1 MTIRNLVS
9 AIALLALALVYG
21 HAQQVTQP
29 WRVDFDD
36 GTLGGGIGP
45 QYVVRSL
52 GVTDNSRLDCGTEDG
67 VLKLGG
73 KFDEEGAKGSGDYV
87 AIEWRDLDLPLTEL
101 PMLELRYQ
109 CPEGAGILVMPTYE
123 FLDGSTKMP
132 YFYLPVTN
140 GEWQVTSSRLGAD
153 SSLPN
158 KWTPRRLVSLHIR
171 LQAAKPVAAHLDWLQ
186 LRPFTAEEQVRED
199 EWIALMKDYT
209 PREPQRLREF
219 FPFGIYS
226 ADYNPMSSEHIL
238 GNLSR
243 NHLNFRLA
251 GAAQMHSGKWTPAEK
266 VIFPLIQAA
275 EATAT
280 KVCLRMRRANAS
292 FAEAGAE
299 ATRRWAEPLIR
310 AYGSSPAVLGYDLG
324 DEPKVDKLWQTVAA
338 KKILEDLD
346 PTRTSTVVFWGLFD
360 VRAWNPYLL
369 PICTDRYPLQEGGIT
384 PLQEPTLGPAAE
396 MYTWCREIARLTTTQ
411 RHWIVMQ
418 SFGAAPWRAP
428 TAYIRPTPNPLRLMT
443 YASLAG
449 GARGIIYYSY
459 IYNRYYMLVDQWSN
473 PRDLFVEASQLA
485 EQLIPVGHRL
495 LNAIVDFDAQVAS
508 DNEDI
513 FVGALIDPERN
524 VHYVIPVNKNVTSS
538 QQATLT
544 LPAEWQAEGIAI
556 YDLFGLEQAS
566 ADASQLS
573 VAPLAPGA
581 GRIYLVGTQPA
592 FEAAREAIEAKRIEE
607 ILRVQQPDLSIA
619 SRYEADLSPVQQL
632 RETARLSIQAGNL
645 TAAEASANQAGT
657 VLASIMKN
665 LQPYASLHDQLVSTG
680 QLMGEVEPAMYPDNP
695 AVADL
700 MAQFRDPE
708 VAPTPAHLLPL
719 EYGYWRLHKRW
730 AQAFAQVIEGPED
743 GLSEE
748 VGAITAEAIQLVG
761 QIRQAL
767 GERPLY

>member
-1 MTIRNLVS
+1 MTVTDLV
-9 AIALLALALVYG
+9 ATIALLALTSVGG
-21 HAQQVTQP
+21 HVQQVAEP

-36 GTLGGGIGP
+36 GTLGGASEP
-45 QYVVRSL
+45 QYVVRSR
-52 GVTDNSRLDCGTEDG
+52 GVTDNSRLDAGITKG
-67 VLKLGG
+67 ILKLGG
-73 KFDEEGAKGSGDYV
+73 KFDEEGARGSGDYV
-87 AIEWRDLDLPLTEL
+87 SVEWRDLNLPLTEL

-109 CPEGAGILVMPTYE
+109 CPEGAGVLVMPTYE

-132 YFYLPVTN
+132 YFYLPISN
-140 GEWQVTSSRLGAD
+140 GEWQVTSHRLGAD
-153 SSLPN
+153 SSLPK
-158 KWTPRRLVSLHIR
+158 KWTPRRLVSLTIW
-171 LQAAKPVAAHLDWLQ
+171 LQAAKPVAAHIDWLQ

-199 EWIALMKDYT
+199 EWIELMKDYT
-209 PREPQRLREF
+209 PPEPQRLREF
-219 FPFGIYS
+219 FPFGVWA
-226 ADYNPMSSEHIL
+226 ADYNPMSPEHTL

-243 NHLNFRLA
+243 NHLNFMLD
-251 GAAQMHSGKWTPAEK
+251 GK
-266 VIFPLIQAA
+266 PLPEIVQAA
-275 EATAT
+275 EATGT
-280 KVCLRMRRANAS
+280 KVCLRMRRANTI
-292 FAEAGAE
+292 FREDGAE

-310 AYGSSPAVLGYDLG
+310 AYGDSPAVVGYDLG

-338 KKILEDLD
+338 KKILQDLD
-346 PTRTSTVVFWGLFD
+346 PTRTSTVIFWGMFD
-360 VRAWNPYLL
+360 VKAWNPYLL
-369 PICTDRYPLQEGGIT
+369 PICTDRYPLQDPPMGDLSESG
-384 PLQEPTLGPAAE
+384 LGPAAE
-396 MYTWCREIARLTTTQ
+396 MFTWCRNIARATNNK

-418 SFGAAPWRAP
+418 SFGNQPWRAP
-428 TAYIRPTPNPLRLMT
+428 TGYVRPTPSQLRLMT

-459 IYNRYYMLVDQWSN
+459 IYNRFYMLVDQWGN
-473 PRDLFVEASQLA
+473 PRDLFVEAGQLA

-513 FVGALIDPERN
+513 FVGAFIDPVHQ
-524 VHYVIPVNKNVTSS
+524 VHYLIPVNKNVTSS
-538 QQATLT
+538 QQATVT
-544 LPAEWQAEGIAI
+544 LPAEWQGAGIAI

-566 ADASQLS
+566 ADVSQLA

-592 FEAAREAIEAKRIEE
+592 FEAARQAIEAKRIEE

-619 SRYEADLSPVQQL
+619 SRYEADLSAVQQL

-645 TAAEASANQAGT
+645 TAAEASAKQAGT
-657 VLASIMKN
+657 ALASIMKN
-665 LQPYASLHDQLVSTG
+665 LQPYASLHEQLVSTG

-708 VAPTPAHLLPL
+708 VTPGPAHLLPL

-730 AQAFAQVIEGPED
+730 AQAFAQVTQGPQD

-748 VGAITAEAIQLVG
+748 VGAIADEAEQLVAEV
-761 QIRQAL
+761 RQTL
-767 GERPLY
+767 GDRAMY